1 MEEVFIL
8 GGLRSHIGL
17 KNGIFQFVQPELLG
31 ASVLKDLIKKYEI
44 DKIDEI
50 ICGNA
55 VGTGGN
61 IARLMTLTAG
71 VSDEV
76 PAFTVDMQCASAMM
90 SIDIAFS
97 KVKSGQCDLIIAGGF
112 ESSSLQPMRTYHK
125 NDKRYNINNPNYTVA
140 QFSPDDNSQNSML
153 EGAERVAKLYQI
165 EKTELDFWVK
175 ESHKRAKEARKEKM
189 LEDIISPVNNSTC
202 DEGIRDKMSQRL
214 LDRIPPILGKETIA
228 NAANS
233 CLINDGASFIILC
246 SKKYLERTKKKSKA
260 KVVNMCTIGTDA
272 TLSPT
277 SAIQA
282 MDKLLEIESL
292 NYLDVSAVE
301 FNEAFAV
308 IDVLFQRKYPELI
321 DRYNIFGG
329 ALAYGH
335 PYGASG
341 AIIALHLLK
350 ALEKTKGR
358 YGICSIA
365 AAGGLGSALLLER
378 V

>member
-1 MEEVFIL
+1 MEDVFIL

-17 KNGIFQFVQPELLG
+17 KNGIFQCVQPELLG
-31 ASVLKDLIKKYEI
+31 AKVLKHLIEKYEI

-71 VSDEV
+71 IESEV

-90 SIDIAFS
+90 SLDIAFS
-97 KVKSGQCDLIIAGGF
+97 KIKSGQCDLIIAGGF

-125 NDKRYNINNPNYTVA
+125 NDKRYNINNPSYAVA
-140 QFSPDDNSQNSML
+140 QFSPDDNSENSML
-153 EGAERVAKLYQI
+153 EGAERVAKLYKI
-165 EKTELDFWVK
+165 EKAELDYWVK
-175 ESHKRAKEARKEKM
+175 ESHRRAKNTREEKF
-189 LEDIISPVNNSTC
+189 LEDIISPIDSNTY

-214 LDRIPPILGKETIA
+214 LDRIPSILGKGSIT
-228 NAANS
+228 NAANA
-233 CLINDGASFIILC
+233 CLINDGASFLILC
-246 SKKYLERTKKKSKA
+246 SKRYLETTKKNPKA
-260 KVVNMCTIGTDA
+260 KVINSCTIGTEPH
-272 TLSPT
+272 LSPT
-277 SAIQA
+277 SAMKA
-282 MDKLLEIESL
+282 MERILEIEKL
-292 NYLDVSAVE
+292 NYMDISAIE

-308 IDVLFQRKYPELI
+308 IDVLFQRKYPALI

-350 ALEKTKGR
+350 ALEKNNGR

-365 AAGGLGSALLLER
+365 AAGGLGSALLIER

>member
-31 ASVLKDLIKKYEI
+31 ASVLKHLIKKYEI

-71 VSDEV
+71 VSNEV

-97 KVKSGQCDLIIAGGF
+97 KIKSGQCDLIIAGGF

-153 EGAERVAKLYQI
+153 EGAERVAELYQI
-165 EKTELDFWVK
+165 KKAELDFWVK
-175 ESHKRAKEARKEKM
+175 ESHKRAKEAREEKIFD
-189 LEDIISPVNNSTC
+189 DIIFPINNSTC

-214 LDRIPPILGKETIA
+214 LDRMPSILGKESIT

-246 SKKYLERTKKKSKA
+246 SKKYLEYEKNKPIA
-260 KVVNMCTIGTDA
+260 KIVNTCTIGTDA
-272 TLSPT
+272 NLSPT
-277 SAIQA
+277 SAIKA

-292 NYLDVSAVE
+292 SYLDVSAVE

-365 AAGGLGSALLLER
+365 AAGGLGSALMIER

>member
-1 MEEVFIL
+1 MKEVFIL

-71 VSDEV
+71 VSNEL

-125 NDKRYNINNPNYTVA
+125 NDKRYDTNNPNYTVA

-153 EGAERVAKLYQI
+153 EGAERVAELYQI
-165 EKTELDFWVK
+165 EKADLDFWVK
-175 ESHKRAKEARKEKM
+175 ESHKRAKEAREEKI
-189 LEDIISPVNNSTC
+189 LEDIISPINNSTY

-214 LDRIPPILGKETIA
+214 LDRMPSILGKETIT

-233 CLINDGASFIILC
+233 CLINDGASFIIIC
-246 SKKYLERTKKKSKA
+246 SKKYLENVKKKPKA
-260 KVVNMCTIGTDA
+260 KIINTCTIGTDA

>member
-1 MEEVFIL
+1 MDEVFIL

-17 KNGIFQFVQPELLG
+17 KNGIFQFVQPESLG
-31 ASVLKDLIKKYEI
+31 ASVLKHLIEKYEI
-44 DKIDEI
+44 GRIDEI

-61 IARLMTLTAG
+61 IARLMALTAG
-71 VSDEV
+71 VSNEV
-76 PAFTVDMQCASAMM
+76 PAFTVDMQCASAMI

-97 KVKSGQCDLIIAGGF
+97 KIKSGQCDLIIAGGF

-125 NDKRYNINNPNYTVA
+125 NDKRYDINNPNYTVA

-175 ESHKRAKEARKEKM
+175 ESHKRAKEARDEKI
-189 LEDIISPVNNSTC
+189 LEDIISPVDNSTY

-214 LDRIPPILGKETIA
+214 LDRIPSILGKETII

-246 SKKYLERTKKKSKA
+246 SKKYLERAKKKPKA
-260 KVVNMCTIGTDA
+260 KVVNTCTIGTDA
-272 TLSPT
+272 NLSPT
-277 SAIQA
+277 SAIKA
-282 MDKLLEIESL
+282 MDKILEIEKL
-292 NYLDVSAVE
+292 NYLDISAVE

-350 ALEKTKGR
+350 ALEKIKGR

-365 AAGGLGSALLLER
+365 AAGGLGSALLIER

>member
-1 MEEVFIL
+1 MEDVFIL

-17 KNGIFQFVQPELLG
+17 KNGIFQFVQPESLG
-31 ASVLKDLIKKYEI
+31 ASVLKHLIEKYEI
-44 DKIDEI
+44 DKIDEV

-71 VSDEV
+71 ISNEV

-90 SIDIAFS
+90 SIEIAFS
-97 KVKSGQCDLIIAGGF
+97 KIKSGQCDLIIAGGF
-112 ESSSLQPMRTYHK
+112 ESSSLQPIRTYHK
-125 NDKRYNINNPNYTVA
+125 NDKRYDINNSNYTVA
-140 QFSPDDNSQNSML
+140 QFSPDDNSENSML

-175 ESHKRAKEARKEKM
+175 ESHKRAKKAREDKV
-189 LEDIISPVNNSTC
+189 LEDIIYPIDNNTY

-214 LDRIPPILGKETIA
+214 LDRVPSILGKGTII

-233 CLINDGASFIILC
+233 CLINDGASFIVLC
-246 SKKYLERTKKKSKA
+246 SKKYIENAKKKPKA
-260 KVVNMCTIGTDA
+260 KIANACTIGTDA
-272 TLSPT
+272 NLSPT
-277 SAIQA
+277 SAIKA
-282 MDKLLEIESL
+282 MEKILEIEKI
-292 NYLDVSAVE
+292 NYLDISAIE

-308 IDVLFQRKYPELI
+308 IDMLFQRKYPELI
-321 DRYNIFGG
+321 DRYNVFGG

-350 ALEKTKGR
+350 ALEKINGR

-365 AAGGLGSALLLER
+365 AAGGLGSALLIER

>member
-1 MEEVFIL
+1 MKKVFIL

-71 VSDEV
+71 VSNEV

-125 NDKRYNINNPNYTVA
+125 NDKRYNTNNPNYTVA

-153 EGAERVAKLYQI
+153 EGAERVAELYQI
-165 EKTELDFWVK
+165 EKADLDFWVK
-175 ESHKRAKEARKEKM
+175 ESHKRAKEAREEKI
-189 LEDIISPVNNSTC
+189 LEDIISPINTIIPRTLDKVEGNS
-202 DEGIRDKMSQRL
+202 
-214 LDRIPPILGKETIA
+214 
-228 NAANS
+228 
-233 CLINDGASFIILC
+233 
-246 SKKYLERTKKKSKA
+246 
-260 KVVNMCTIGTDA
+260 
-272 TLSPT
+272 
-277 SAIQA
+277 
-282 MDKLLEIESL
+282 
-292 NYLDVSAVE
+292 
-301 FNEAFAV
+301 
-308 IDVLFQRKYPELI
+308 
-321 DRYNIFGG
+321 
-329 ALAYGH
+329 
-335 PYGASG
+335 
-341 AIIALHLLK
+341 
-350 ALEKTKGR
+350 
-358 YGICSIA
+358 
-365 AAGGLGSALLLER
+365 
-378 V
+378 